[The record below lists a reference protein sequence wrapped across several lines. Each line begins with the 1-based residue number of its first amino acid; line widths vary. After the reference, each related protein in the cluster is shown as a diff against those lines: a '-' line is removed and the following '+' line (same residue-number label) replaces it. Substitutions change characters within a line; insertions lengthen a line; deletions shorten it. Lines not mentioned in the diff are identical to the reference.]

1 MSEHFQLW
9 WDREGKSFDPDT
21 SDVPWE
27 DKRKALAEKA
37 FDVAMAISQ
46 NYVADTEVNPS
57 EVIFE
62 NGRRISMG
70 HDCDHIFLV
79 VDHNKP

>member
-1 MSEHFQLW
+1 MNMHFESW
-9 WDREGKSFDPDT
+9 WEREGKSFDPDT

-46 NYVADTEVNPS
+46 NYTADDSTFPS
-57 EVIFE
+57 RVTFA
-62 NGRRISMG
+62 NGREVSISDNFG
-70 HDCDHIFLV
+70 SEDPYLSIS
-79 VDHNKP
+79 